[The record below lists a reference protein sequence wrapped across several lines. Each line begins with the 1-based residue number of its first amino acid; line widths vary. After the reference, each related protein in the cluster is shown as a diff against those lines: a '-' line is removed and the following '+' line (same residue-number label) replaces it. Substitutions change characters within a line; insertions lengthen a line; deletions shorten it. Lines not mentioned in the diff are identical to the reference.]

1 MFPHPKGRIMNEDV
15 RNMLSKPTTTVE
27 EAGRLC
33 YGLCRNSAYAAAAKG
48 EIPTIRIGRLLKV
61 PTSALRAKLGLEAA

>member
-1 MFPHPKGRIMNEDV
+1 MNDEL
-15 RNMLSKPTTTVE
+15 RKMLSKPTASVE

-33 YGLCRNSAYAAAAKG
+33 YGLSRNTSYAAAAKG
-48 EIPTIRIGRLLKV
+48 DIPTIRIGRLLKV